1 MKLLVQLHLRGRHR
15 RTGLPK
21 TAAIVTLAAATG
33 ASWLTPLASAPSAAA
48 DQITTT
54 RQQVEA
60 AQAQLIAGARRVHQL
75 TLAYAQANLQE
86 SSIEALVASGQAQV
100 ARLEAATAQ
109 ASARLRQE
117 AVDSY
122 TGAYTGVPSV
132 VAAPQNSPLADPAVR
147 AGYISIASGD
157 LRDSLDAYVA
167 SQRQLVQAQS
177 LLASREKQ
185 SLAAATALQSARVS
199 AISEATTD
207 QNRLDTL
214 QAQLTNLEAVQAAQA
229 AAAQA
234 AATRA
239 AQQAAAARAAS
250 AAQALQA
257 EQAAAAARARA
268 SLAPAPV
275 AGPPVNNGLVAVVQS
290 VVAPPAPAANPAPT
304 SGGGAGG
311 EWLQLRECESGDNY
325 QANTGNGYFG
335 AYQFSQQTWTNL
347 GLPGR
352 PDLEPPSMQD
362 QAAMKLQSEYG
373 WGQWPACSAALGL
386 S

>member
-207 QNRLDTL
+207 QNRLDSI

-257 EQAAAAARARA
+257 EQAAAAAKARA
-268 SLAPAPV
+268 ALATAPV

>member
-100 ARLEAATAQ
+100 ARLEAATEQ

>member
-1 MKLLVQLHLRGRHR
+1 MKLLVQLHRRGRHR

-21 TAAIVTLAAATG
+21 TAAIVTLAAVTG
-33 ASWLTPLASAPSAAA
+33 ASWLPPLASAPSAAA

-60 AQAQLIAGARRVHQL
+60 AQAQVIAGARRVHQL
-75 TLAYAQANLQE
+75 TLAYAQANLRE
-86 SSIEALVASGQAQV
+86 SAIEALVASGQAQV
-100 ARLEAATAQ
+100 TRLQAATAQ

-117 AVDSY
+117 AIDSY

-147 AGYISIASGD
+147 AGYVSIASGD
-157 LRDSLDAYVA
+157 LRDSLDSYVT

-177 LLASREKQ
+177 LLASRERQ
-185 SLAAATALQSARVS
+185 STAAATALQSARAS
-199 AISEATTD
+199 AIAEATSD
-207 QNRLDTL
+207 QNRLDVL

-234 AATRA
+234 AAARA
-239 AQQAAAARAAS
+239 AQQAAAARAAA

-257 EQAAAAARARA
+257 EQTAAAARARA
-268 SLAPAPV
+268 ALAPAPV
-275 AGPPVNNGLVAVVQS
+275 AGPPVNNGLVVVVQS
-290 VVAPPAPAANPAPT
+290 VVAPAAAPAPT

-335 AYQFSQQTWTNL
+335 AYQFSQQTWSNL